1 MPTRIQSGS
10 TSFPW
15 STKPSNY
22 LQSTIIQAP
31 SPRCNQAKRRGKKGT
46 TNTLRDQLEFEEFD
60 EMCEP
65 VYLVKAL
72 PRAVEMALG
81 GLALAKYVRDKQ
93 LNLMVLDDDFYQ
105 VERASFEAFEDQLGE
120 PRVSPAYMAFVK
132 KHLYAS
138 GKDVAAIIQKYDNLD
153 SERSQLAKA
162 KWVSL
167 LDFLKSGTTIKAE
180 KLLLDMSAT
189 STY

>member
-1 MPTRIQSGS
+1 M
-10 TSFPW
+10 
-15 STKPSNY
+15 
-22 LQSTIIQAP
+22 
-31 SPRCNQAKRRGKKGT
+31 
-46 TNTLRDQLEFEEFD
+46 RDRLEFDEFD
-60 EMCEP
+60 EMGEP

-72 PRAVEMALG
+72 PSAFEMALG
-81 GLALAKYVRDKQ
+81 GLVLAKYVRDKQ

-167 LDFLKSGTTIKAE
+167 LDFLKSGNTIKAE

>member
-1 MPTRIQSGS
+1 MQ
-10 TSFPW
+10 
-15 STKPSNY
+15 PSKRSQRR
-22 LQSTIIQAP
+22 LLL
-31 SPRCNQAKRRGKKGT
+31 RRGKKST
-46 TNTLRDQLEFEEFD
+46 TNTMCDRLEFDEFD
-60 EMCEP
+60 EMGEP

-72 PRAVEMALG
+72 PSAFEMALG
-81 GLALAKYVRDKQ
+81 GLVLAKYVRDKQ
-93 LNLMVLDDDFYQ
+93 LNLMVLDDDVYQ
-105 VERASFEAFEDQLGE
+105 VERAFFEAFEDQLGE
-120 PRVSPAYMAFVK
+120 PRVSPDYMAFVK
-132 KHLYAS
+132 MHLYAS

-167 LDFLKSGTTIKAE
+167 LDFLKAGNTTKAE